1 MPKLAAD
8 STHLAFARSWINRHP
23 AYAHLRPRRRGDTIT
38 LVSGPDDDPIPH
50 VRLRRSTAQWWTV
63 DIADHRGK
71 WGPTDIRA
79 SISNA
84 LDQVDELAAW
94 VLGSRE

>member
-8 STHLAFARSWINRHP
+8 ISHLASAQSWISRHP
-23 AYAHLRPRRRGDTIT
+23 ECAHLRPRKRGDAIS
-38 LVSGPDDDPIPH
+38 LVSGPEEDPIPH
-50 VRLRRSTAQWWTV
+50 VRLRRSTVQWWTV

-79 SISNA
+79 SIADA
-84 LDQVDELAAW
+84 LDQVAEAFPW
-94 VLGSRE
+94 VLSSRE